1 MNEKGIDLDGALDWL
16 AKYNDEVL
24 SDFLAQRHMLP
35 SWDPDMDRIVNEY
48 VDRLGW
54 WIRGLD
60 SCSFESRKY
69 FGTKGAE
76 IKEHRM
82 VTLLPQGGHWQPGE
96 TSMIPSM
103 IHSSAV
109 DH

>member
-1 MNEKGIDLDGALDWL
+1 MKEKGLDLDGAIDWL

-24 SDFLAQRHMLP
+24 SNFLAQRNMLP

-48 VDRLGW
+48 VERLAH

-60 SCSFESRKY
+60 SSSFESGRY

-76 IKEHRM
+76 IKERRM
-82 VTLLPQGGHWQPGE
+82 VTLLPGGHWQPGE
-96 TSMIPSM
+96 TSMVPLM
-103 IHSSAV
+103 VQPSAV
-109 DH
+109 NH